1 MKKLMIS
8 RKDLKNNLKVV
19 RRILKAHGKDDSGNY
34 PKIIA
39 VVKGNGM
46 GLGLVQYAKFLVN
59 SGIDFFAVANI
70 EEALL
75 LREVGIEAEIL
86 MLTPFC
92 NEKELTKLIENKI
105 TLTISSIEQMELLE
119 EIAKNND
126 FEIKAH
132 VKIDTGFGRYGFL
145 YKNPRE
151 ILQSFQ
157 MCDKI
162 QIKRN
167 LYAFC
172 KTHG

>member
-1 MKKLMIS
+1 
-8 RKDLKNNLKVV
+8 
-19 RRILKAHGKDDSGNY
+19 
-34 PKIIA
+34 
-39 VVKGNGM
+39 M
-46 GLGLVQYAKFLVN
+46 GLGLVEYSKFLVN
-59 SGIDFFAVANI
+59 NGIDFLAVANI
-70 EEALL
+70 EEALS
-75 LREVGIEAEIL
+75 LREAGIKAEIL

-92 NEKELTKLIENKI
+92 NEKELTKLIENQI

-119 EIAKNND
+119 EMTKNND

-145 YKNPRE
+145 YKNPSE
-151 ILQSFQ
+151 ILHLFQ

-172 KTHG
+172 KTYG